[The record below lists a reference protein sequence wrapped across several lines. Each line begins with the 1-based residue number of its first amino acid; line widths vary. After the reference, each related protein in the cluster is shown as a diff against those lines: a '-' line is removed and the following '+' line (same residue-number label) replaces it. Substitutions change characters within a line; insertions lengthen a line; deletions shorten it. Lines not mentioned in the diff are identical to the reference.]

1 MNRHEQ
7 RQAAFKQVSAVRQV
21 LTTMPKADTTKKTFM
36 EHILGTPNSRYE
48 KAKNNFLEKLNRVT
62 SCSTDFTY
70 KVDFNIP
77 EGESPVH
84 YIVKAKEALTTLTFN
99 ESDPVVLGYID
110 EAIKAA
116 NELLSLPVPTTNT
129 NDAEMSR

>member
-48 KAKNNFLEKLNRVT
+48 KAKNNFLEKLNRV
-62 SCSTDFTY
+62 SKSNLVF
-70 KVDFNIP
+70 I
-77 EGESPVH
+77 
-84 YIVKAKEALTTLTFN
+84 IALKSILFLSGNSLNFSLFLSSAIYLT
-99 ESDPVVLGYID
+99 
-110 EAIKAA
+110 
-116 NELLSLPVPTTNT
+116 
-129 NDAEMSR
+129 